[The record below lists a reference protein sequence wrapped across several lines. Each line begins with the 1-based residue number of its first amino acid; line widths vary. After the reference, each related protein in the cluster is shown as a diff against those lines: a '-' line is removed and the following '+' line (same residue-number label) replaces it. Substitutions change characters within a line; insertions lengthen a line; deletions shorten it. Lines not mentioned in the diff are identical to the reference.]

1 MDFFSAPAIEEKKGG
16 SMSTLVVVAYPN
28 EFQAEEVRLRLLKM
42 QKEYLVDLEDA
53 VIAIR
58 KENGKVKL
66 LQLYNLTGAG
76 AVSGGFWGLLIGLL
90 FMNPLLGAAV
100 GAGAGALSGA
110 LADAGIDDQFMKN
123 LGQNLKPGGSMLFIL
138 FRSITLDKA
147 LQELEG
153 TGGTIIQTSLSHEDE
168 ERLRKA
174 MESDDDHECDSVES
188 TISRNAGKSSNLR
201 CNDAPAKEEPEN
213 ECDAAE
219 EAISRNAG
227 RSSNLRCGDA
237 AEEAAPVK
245 TYPTNA
251 ECDAAEEA
259 ISRNAGKSSNLRCAP
274 AEKEE
279 TPENEC
285 DPAEEAI
292 SRNADRNSNLRC

>member
-1 MDFFSAPAIEEKKGG
+1 
-16 SMSTLVVVAYPN
+16 MSTLVVVAYPN

-58 KENGKVKL
+58 KENGRIKL
-66 LQLYNLTGAG
+66 LQLHNLTGAG
-76 AVSGGFWGLLIGLL
+76 ALSGGFWGLLVGLL

-100 GAGAGALSGA
+100 GAGAGAVSGA
-110 LADAGIDDQFMKN
+110 LADVGIDDAFMKDLGRN
-123 LGQNLKPGGSMLFIL
+123 LRPGGSMLFVL
-138 FRSITLDKA
+138 FRSITMDKA
-147 LQELEG
+147 LKELEG

-174 MESDDDHECDSVES
+174 MDGAD
-188 TISRNAGKSSNLR
+188 AGH
-201 CNDAPAKEEPEN
+201 
-213 ECDAAE
+213 
-219 EAISRNAG
+219 
-227 RSSNLRCGDA
+227 
-237 AEEAAPVK
+237 
-245 TYPTNA
+245 

-274 AEKEE
+274 VENAPDDESECDAAEE
-279 TPENEC
+279 TISRNAGKASNLRCGGSAGEKDAPAEEFAVNTECDAAEEAISRNAGKNSNLRCAPAEESAGSEC

-292 SRNADRNSNLRC
+292 SRNADRSSNLRC